1 MGFFSNLTEDDF
13 KVDDEVKEVKPI
25 VIGKKQESA
34 PVVEEENG
42 LNVDIPAPKPEKVSA
57 PIPEPAPKE
66 VPYPEIQPKK
76 KKESGGEFVLPSGVT
91 IEGNIRAT
99 VPVKIQGVVTGDIDT
114 DAMITIENSEIG
126 GNICSRNG
134 DVIVTGESILT
145 SNISS
150 DGTVLIESGSTITGK
165 ITGMN
170 ITVKG
175 IVKGDLE
182 AVKTVTLKSGAKVRG
197 NISCADVEIEK
208 GAIIA
213 GGSITQTSA
222 ENEDW

>member
-34 PVVEEENG
+34 PVIEEENG
-42 LNVDIPAPKPEKVSA
+42 LNVDIPAPEPEKVSA

-76 KKESGGEFVLPSGVT
+76 KKESGGEFMLPGGVT

-99 VPVKIQGVVTGDIDT
+99 VPVKIRGVVTGDIDT

-134 DVIVTGESILT
+134 DVIVTGESVLT

-150 DGTVLIESGSTITGK
+150 AGTVLIESGSTITGK
-165 ITGMN
+165 ITGEN

-182 AVKTVTLKSGAKVRG
+182 AVKTVALKSGAKVRG